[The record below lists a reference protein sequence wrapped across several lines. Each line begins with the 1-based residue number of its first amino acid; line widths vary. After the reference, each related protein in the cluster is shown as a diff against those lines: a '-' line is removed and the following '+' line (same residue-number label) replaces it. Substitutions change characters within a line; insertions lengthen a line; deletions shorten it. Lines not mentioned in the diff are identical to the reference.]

1 MPRELI
7 LNEEIKIQPKKPQ
20 FKVTKNFVAR
30 VLLGISFFTLTFIIS
45 NTLIFRQYPLL
56 GITFLGE
63 LLMSSAL
70 GVFGFHTVPIILT
83 KTKNWFET
91 FLKSVVSSIV
101 WDFWDQQS
109 QRMRT
114 ARRRRQKESAKTS
127 KKKLTEKYENSV
139 LIDTSVL
146 IDGRIINLSKSGFF
160 PATTALILNDVL
172 SELHL
177 LSDSADDLKRQKGRR
192 GLDNVEELKKLIKVR
207 IVKYDIP
214 GKDKPADV
222 DKRLLNFSKHLN
234 LRLMTLDFNLN
245 KVAKAQNIRVLNLN
259 DLVEAVKAELIPGEK
274 IKVKVLQK
282 GKEKNQGVAYLPDGT
297 MIVVENGLE
306 NLGDT
311 VEVEVSRLIQSP
323 AGKIIFS
330 KVSSLK

>member
-1 MPRELI
+1 MDVQT
-7 LNEEIKIQPKKPQ
+7 KQQPKKTSLQ
-20 FKVTKNFVAR
+20 FKLTKNFVAR
-30 VLLGISFFTLTFIIS
+30 LILGIVFFTFTFIVS
-45 NTLIFRQYPLL
+45 NTLIFDEYPLL
-56 GITFLGE
+56 NVSFLGE
-63 LLMSSAL
+63 LLMASAL
-70 GVFGFHTVPIILT
+70 GVFGFHTVPIILG

-114 ARRRRQKESAKTS
+114 ARRKRQKESAKS
-127 KKKLTEKYENSV
+127 NKKKLAEKYENAI

-146 IDGRIINLSKSGFF
+146 IDGRIINLSKAGFF
-160 PATTALILNDVL
+160 PATTALILSDVL
-172 SELHL
+172 NELHL
-177 LSDSADDLKRQKGRR
+177 LSDNADDMKRQKGRR
-192 GLDNVEELKKLIKVR
+192 GLDNIEELKKLVKVR

-214 GKDKPADV
+214 DQEKSREV
-222 DKRLLNFSKHLN
+222 DKRLLNFAKHLN
-234 LRLMTLDFNLN
+234 LKLMTLDFNLN
-245 KVAKAQNIRVLNLN
+245 KVARAQNVKVLNLN
-259 DLVEAVKAELIPGEK
+259 DLVEAIKTELIPGEK

-297 MIVVENGLE
+297 MIVIENGLE
-306 NLGDT
+306 NLGET

-330 KVSSLK
+330 KVAE

>member
-1 MPRELI
+1 MNEEVKTQQKNTQFKLTKGFIARLI
-7 LNEEIKIQPKKPQ
+7 LG
-20 FKVTKNFVAR
+20 
-30 VLLGISFFTLTFIIS
+30 LSFFTLTFIIS
-45 NTLIFRQYPLL
+45 NTLIFKQYPLFNVR
-56 GITFLGE
+56 FLGE
-63 LLMSSAL
+63 LLMATAL

-83 KTKNWFET
+83 KSKNWFET

-114 ARRRRQKESAKTS
+114 ARRKRQKESVKSS
-127 KKKLTEKYENSV
+127 KKKLSEKYEDSI

-146 IDGRIINLSKSGFF
+146 IDGRIVNLSKSGFF

-177 LSDSADDLKRQKGRR
+177 LSDNSDDLKRQKGRR
-192 GLDNVEELKKLIKVR
+192 GLDNVEELKKSIKVR

-214 GKDKPADV
+214 DKEKSREV
-222 DKRLLNFSKHLN
+222 DKRLLNFAKHLN

-245 KVAKAQNIRVLNLN
+245 KVAKAQNIKVLNLN
-259 DLVEAVKAELIPGEK
+259 DLVEAIKTELIPGEK

-297 MIVVENGLE
+297 MIVVENGI
-306 NLGDT
+306 NSLGDT

-330 KVSSLK
+330 KVTE